1 MSESYLDNAR
11 ALDELRGMA
20 ERSDAELSAHFSLY
34 GRERRIEILRSID
47 RDLSEPDGDLRKIT
61 DDWRTRERLG
71 RAHDTLLKA
80 NR

>member
-11 ALDELRGMA
+11 ALNELRGQA
-20 ERSDAELSAHFSLY
+20 EASDADLAAHFSLY

-61 DDWRTRERLG
+61 DDWRTREQLG
-71 RAHDTLLKA
+71 RAHDTLLRA